1 MRVISSSF
9 RFAILPFVIAAAA
22 LAGCSSNNQKTAAGG
37 STASGSDAQSS
48 TRNQVAASLNTSGD
62 PNTLTIMSPNSGE
75 SQFEFEKAFKAT
87 HPNVKFKWLD
97 IGGSTED
104 LRFVVSQFQGKKPNE
119 GIGIDAFFGGGS
131 DSFIDMQAQ
140 KMLQPLPSS
149 YGVPA
154 TLSGMP
160 IRDKDNYWV
169 GAALSSFG
177 ILYNKAIMAR
187 DNLPVPQK
195 WADMGNPKLK
205 GRIALADPR
214 QSGSA
219 HMAYEI
225 ILQSNGWDKGWRIL
239 TQMAGNARAFSKSS
253 SGLLDDVSSG
263 EAVAAPA
270 IDFYASSK
278 IRTAGADKLG
288 YVEPQGERVITADPI
303 GILRGAPNAKL
314 AQEFVAFVMS
324 PQGQKLWMM
333 PVGAPGGPQS
343 NALGRQPALP
353 SMYKPIP
360 QGSLISNNPYAS
372 KNNFTFDT
380 QKAAMRRR
388 ALDDLIGAVLIDN
401 LKDVQRKVAKDPN
414 AAFVPLSEEQ
424 MTQMA
429 AKWNDQTF
437 RNAQISQFNQ
447 MARAFFQSS

>member
-1 MRVISSSF
+1 MISSFSF
-9 RFAILPFVIAAAA
+9 RLISLPFVVAAATI
-22 LAGCSSNNQKTAAGG
+22 AGCNNQKTAAGG
-37 STASGSDAQSS
+37 STANSSAASGSSHQSS
-48 TRNQVAASLNTSGD
+48 TRNEVVASLNASGD
-62 PNTLTIMSPNSGE
+62 PNTLTIMSPNSRE

-97 IGGSTED
+97 IGGSAED
-104 LRFVVSQFQGKKPNE
+104 LRFVVSQFQGKKADQ

-140 KMLQPLPSS
+140 KMLQKLPSS

-205 GRIALADPR
+205 GRVALADPR

-225 ILQSNGWDKGWRIL
+225 ILQSNGWDKGWRVL

-278 IRTAGADKLG
+278 IRTAGGEKLG

-333 PVGAPGGPQS
+333 PVGTSGGPQS

-353 SMYKPIP
+353 SMYKPMP
-360 QGSLISNNPYAS
+360 QGSLISSDPYAS

-380 QKAAMRRR
+380 QRSAVRRR
-388 ALDDLIGAVLIDN
+388 
-401 LKDVQRKVAKDPN
+401 
-414 AAFVPLSEEQ
+414 
-424 MTQMA
+424 
-429 AKWNDQTF
+429 
-437 RNAQISQFNQ
+437 
-447 MARAFFQSS
+447 

>member
-1 MRVISSSF
+1 
-9 RFAILPFVIAAAA
+9 
-22 LAGCSSNNQKTAAGG
+22 
-37 STASGSDAQSS
+37 
-48 TRNQVAASLNTSGD
+48 
-62 PNTLTIMSPNSGE
+62 MSPNSRE
-75 SQFEFEKAFKAT
+75 SQVEFENAFKAT

-104 LRFVVSQFQGKKPNE
+104 LRFVVSQFQGKKDNQ
-119 GIGIDAFFGGGS
+119 GVGIDAFFGGGS

-140 KMLQPLPSS
+140 KMLQKLPSS

-225 ILQSNGWDKGWRIL
+225 ILQSNGWNKGWGIL

-278 IRTAGADKLG
+278 IRTAGGDKLG

-303 GILRGAPNAKL
+303 GILRGAPNPKL

-324 PQGQKLWMM
+324 PAGQKLWMM
-333 PVGAPGGPQS
+333 PVGAAGGPKN

-360 QGSLISNNPYAS
+360 PGSLITSDPYAS

-380 QKAAMRRR
+380 QKAAVRRR

-401 LKDVQRKVAKDPN
+401 LRDVQAKIPAKPN
-414 AAFVPLSEEQ
+414 DFYVPIDENGL
-424 MTQMA
+424 TQMA
-429 AKWNDQTF
+429 AKWNDQAF
-437 RNAQISQFNQ
+437 RNAQISKWNQ
-447 MARAFFQSS
+447 AARTFFEAS

>member
-1 MRVISSSF
+1 MS
-9 RFAILPFVIAAAA
+9 
-22 LAGCSSNNQKTAAGG
+22 
-37 STASGSDAQSS
+37 SDA
-48 TRNQVAASLNTSGD
+48 
-62 PNTLTIMSPNSGE
+62 NTLTIMSPNSRE
-75 SQFEFEKAFKAT
+75 SQVEFENAFKVK
-87 HPNVKFKWLD
+87 HPDVKFKWLD

-104 LRFVVSQFQGKKPNE
+104 LRFVVSQFQGKKENQ
-119 GIGIDAFFGGGS
+119 GVGIDAFFGGGS
-131 DSFIDMQAQ
+131 DSFIDMQGQ
-140 KMLQPLPSS
+140 KMLQKLPSS

-205 GRIALADPR
+205 GRISLADPR

-278 IRTAGADKLG
+278 IRTAGGDKLG

-303 GILRGAPNAKL
+303 GILRGAPNPKL

-333 PVGAPGGPQS
+333 PVGAAGGPQS

-360 QGSLISNNPYAS
+360 PGSLIASNPYAS

-380 QKAAMRRR
+380 QKAAARRR

-401 LKDVQRKVAKDPN
+401 LKDVQSKIGKDPN
-414 AAFVPLSEEQ
+414 AAFVPLSETE
-424 MTQMA
+424 MTTLA
-429 AKWNDQTF
+429 AKWNDQAF
-437 RNAQISQFNQ
+437 RNAQISKWNQ
-447 MARAFFQSS
+447 AARTFFQGS